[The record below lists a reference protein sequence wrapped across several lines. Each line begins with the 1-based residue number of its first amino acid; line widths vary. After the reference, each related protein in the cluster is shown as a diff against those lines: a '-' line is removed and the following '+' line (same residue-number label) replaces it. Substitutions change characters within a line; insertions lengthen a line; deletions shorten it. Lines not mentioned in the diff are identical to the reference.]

1 MPQSTH
7 LKLRQQPKMTHKTL
21 IKVRGYHLDIYQ
33 HVNNAR
39 YLEFLEEARWGYLED
54 SGDIDWF
61 ASHGLAWVIV
71 NININYRVAA
81 TMGDTLEVY
90 TRFSKVGGKSAV
102 VQQEV
107 RIAGKDAVAAD
118 AQVTFVC
125 LDQKTGK
132 AVSIEGEL
140 KARLEQH
147 ITEA

>member
-1 MPQSTH
+1 MPQLLPLNYQQS
-7 LKLRQQPKMTHKTL
+7 LRMSHKTL

-61 ASHGLAWVIV
+61 AKHGLAWVIV
-71 NININYRVAA
+71 NININYRVAG
-81 TMGDTLEVY
+81 TMGDTLEVS

-102 VQQEV
+102 VTQEV
-107 RIAGKDAVAAD
+107 RIAGKDAIAAD
-118 AQVTFVC
+118 ALVTFVC

-132 AVSIEGEL
+132 AVPIEGEL

-147 ITEA
+147 IAEA

>member
-1 MPQSTH
+1 MQ
-7 LKLRQQPKMTHKTL
+7 HKTL

-54 SGDIDWF
+54 SGDIEWF
-61 ASHGLAWVIV
+61 AKHGLAWVIV

-81 TMGDTLEVY
+81 TMGQTLEVF
-90 TRFSKVGGKSAV
+90 TRFSKIGSKSAV
-102 VQQEV
+102 VSQEV
-107 RIAGKDAVAAD
+107 RIAGSDAVAAD

-132 AVSIEGEL
+132 AVPIEGEL
-140 KARLEQH
+140 RERLTQH
-147 ITEA
+147 LIE